1 MRTHRIMLLL
11 ALVTILI
18 ACTDTPKPSQN
29 GIWDQSNFESAT
41 WN

>member
-1 MRTHRIMLLL
+1 MHRIVLLL

-18 ACTDTPKPSQN
+18 ACGDTPKPSQN
-29 GIWDQSNFESAT
+29 AIWDQSNFESAN

>member
-1 MRTHRIMLLL
+1 MRTHRIALLL

-18 ACTDTPKPSQN
+18 ACGDTPKPSQS
-29 GIWDQSNFESAT
+29 GVWDQSNFESAN